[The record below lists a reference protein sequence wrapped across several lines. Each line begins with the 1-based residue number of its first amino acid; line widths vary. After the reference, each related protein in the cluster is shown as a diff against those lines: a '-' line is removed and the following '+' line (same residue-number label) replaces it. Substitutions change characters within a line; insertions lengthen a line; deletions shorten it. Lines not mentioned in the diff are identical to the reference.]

1 MNVNSREGW
10 KWKAR
15 SAHGLRGAGL
25 VTDSL
30 TRKGHAQNIITFA
43 LEFFGM
49 NTSDKIKSLPEAS
62 AIVRGW
68 KATGQKVVFTNGCFD
83 LLHLG
88 HVDYLE
94 KARNLGDKLVV
105 GLNTDN
111 SVSRFKGPERPLQDQ
126 NSRARVL
133 ASLQFVDLVVFFDED
148 TPLNLISELVPGVL
162 VKGSDYLAENI
173 VGAEVV
179 KRNGG
184 EVKTIDFVPGYST
197 TRIVE
202 KIKRT

>member
-1 MNVNSREGW
+1 ME
-10 KWKAR
+10 KT
-15 SAHGLRGAGL
+15 AG
-25 VTDSL
+25 
-30 TRKGHAQNIITFA
+30 
-43 LEFFGM
+43 
-49 NTSDKIKSLPEAS
+49 KIKTLAEAKEQVKTWQ
-62 AIVRGW
+62 AKGE
-68 KATGQKVVFTNGCFD
+68 KVVFTNGCFD

-94 KARNLGDKLVV
+94 KARNLGDRLIV
-105 GLNTDN
+105 GLNTDA

-133 ASLQFVDLVVFFDED
+133 AALQFVDLVVLFNED
-148 TPLNLISELVPGVL
+148 TPLNLITELLPNIL

-173 VGAEVV
+173 VGADVV
-179 KRNGG
+179 KKAAGKV
-184 EVKTIDFVPGYST
+184 ETIDFVTGYST

>member
-1 MNVNSREGW
+1 MTYN
-10 KWKAR
+10 
-15 SAHGLRGAGL
+15 
-25 VTDSL
+25 
-30 TRKGHAQNIITFA
+30 
-43 LEFFGM
+43 
-49 NTSDKIKSLPEAS
+49 KIKSLPEATTQ
-62 AIVRGW
+62 V
-68 KATGQKVVFTNGCFD
+68 KAWQNAGLKVVFTNGCFD

-94 KARNLGDKLVV
+94 KARSMGDKLVL
-105 GLNTDN
+105 GLNSDN

-126 NSRARVL
+126 QSRARVL
-133 ASLQFVDLVVFFDED
+133 ASLQFVDLVVLFDED
-148 TPLNLISELVPGVL
+148 TPLNLISQLLPNIL

-173 VGAEVV
+173 VGADVV
-179 KRNGG
+179 KKNGG